1 MSAMTVP
8 RIVLG
13 PCRCQGCGALVVWTG
28 TEWRHVIQRCSPPEC
43 VRPLGHTD
51 ACRPTWHD
59 RPICGAWMRY
69 ARANCARYAGHRWE
83 HRTAYAMDN
92 AYRAATGRER
102 RAVAA

>member
-1 MSAMTVP
+1 
-8 RIVLG
+8 
-13 PCRCQGCGALVVWTG
+13 
-28 TEWRHVIQRCSPPEC
+28 
-43 VRPLGHTD
+43 
-51 ACRPTWHD
+51 
-59 RPICGAWMRY
+59 MRY